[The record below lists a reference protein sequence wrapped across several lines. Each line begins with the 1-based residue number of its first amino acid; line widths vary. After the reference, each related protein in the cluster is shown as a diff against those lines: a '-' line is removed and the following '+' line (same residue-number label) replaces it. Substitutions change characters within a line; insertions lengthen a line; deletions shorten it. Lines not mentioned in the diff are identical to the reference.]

1 MRDIWKEH
9 LSKAYSNVRPSP
21 IKELLDAIRL
31 PGVISFAGGMPGE
44 EVFPV
49 EDLAE
54 GAERLKRDGST
65 LFQYGTTE
73 GDSDLRGFI
82 ARWQEPLLGRS
93 ILPQEIILT
102 TGSQQL
108 LDIVAWTLLDPGDV
122 VVVEQPTYT
131 STLSVFEN
139 HGAKLCPI
147 PIDEN
152 GMQVEKLDAIIDEQE
167 KRGKRVKLIY
177 VIPNFQNPAGVTLS
191 YERRKTLVQIAE
203 KRGIPIL
210 EDDPYGYIRYEGEEI
225 PSVFSLS
232 EQGSVVYAGTFSKV
246 VSPGLRIGWAVGSEA
261 IIRDFGVFKQF
272 VDMCS
277 SPITHA
283 LLYEYCKKGYL
294 EKNLKN
300 IIDTYRVKRDAMEDS
315 LMRHLAPLGAKWATP
330 RGGLFFWVEFG
341 GTDSVALAKK
351 ALEKKVAILNGVSF
365 CVDPEVGKRYA
376 RLNFSYPKTSE
387 IEAGVIR
394 LKEALLELRKSGC

>member
-9 LSKAYSNVRPSP
+9 LSKAYCNVRPSP

-54 GAERLKRDGST
+54 GAERFKRDGST

-73 GDSDLRGFI
+73 GDRDLRAFI
-82 ARWQEPLLGRS
+82 AEWQEPALGRRVS
-93 ILPQEIILT
+93 PQEIILT

-122 VVVEQPTYT
+122 VIVEQPTYT

-139 HGAKLCPI
+139 HGAILCPI
-147 PIDEN
+147 PIDEE
-152 GMQVEKLDAIIDEQE
+152 GMQVDKLDEIIEEQGE
-167 KRGKRVKLIY
+167 KGRKVKLIY

-191 YERRKTLVQIAE
+191 YERRKRLIQIAE

-210 EDDPYGYIRYEGEEI
+210 EDDPYGYVRYEGEEI
-225 PSVFSLS
+225 PSIFSLS
-232 EQGSVVYAGTFSKV
+232 TSGSVVYAGTISKV
-246 VSPGLRIGWAVGSEA
+246 VSPGLRVGWAVGTAS
-261 IIRDFGVFKQF
+261 IITDFGIFKQF

-277 SPITHA
+277 SPLTHA

-294 EKNLKN
+294 QKNLLH
-300 IIDTYRVKRDAMEDS
+300 IIDTYRVKRDMMHES
-315 LMRHLAPLGAKWATP
+315 LMRHLAPLGATWTKP
-330 RGGLFFWVEFG
+330 QGGLFFWVDFG
-341 GTDSVALAKK
+341 GVDTVALARK

-365 CVDPEVGKRYA
+365 CVDPDVGKKFA
-376 RLNFSYPKTSE
+376 RLNFSYPKREE
-387 IEAGVIR
+387 IEEGVLR
-394 LKEALLELRKSGC
+394 LKEALIELRDSE